1 VRIKAAIQKNGE
13 TDMDRHLTST
23 LLLAA
28 GLGILSGG
36 PAAQAQAREPESNT
50 SGYLV
55 DQRKAVVRSGSMLCW
70 RTGYWTPALAIV
82 ECDPDL
88 VKKAEAPPLAVA
100 PPPAAPPPARPA
112 MQKLTLAADALFDFD
127 KSTLRPEGRSRIDLL
142 ADEIKGINL
151 EVIIVVGHA
160 DRIGSAQYNQKLSE
174 RRAESVKAQLVSKG
188 IAANLVHTE
197 GRGEQQPVTG
207 ERCLK
212 MGKENG
218 RNRKLV
224 ECLQADRRV
233 VIEVIGTR

>member
-1 VRIKAAIQKNGE
+1 ME
-13 TDMDRHLTST
+13 THLTPR
-23 LLLAA
+23 LLFATGLALVSVA
-28 GLGILSGG
+28 
-36 PAAQAQAREPESNT
+36 PAAQAQAPARGQERDT

-55 DQRKAVVRSGSMLCW
+55 DQRNVVVRSGSNLCW
-70 RTGYWTPALAIV
+70 RTGYWTPAMAID

-88 VKKAEAPPLAVA
+88 VKKAEAPPRAVAA

-112 MQKLTLAADALFDFD
+112 AQKLTLAADALFDFD
-127 KSTLRPEGRSRIDLL
+127 KATLRPEGQARLDQL
-142 ADEIKGINL
+142 ADEIKTITL

-160 DRIGSAQYNQKLSE
+160 DRIGSAQYNQKLSD
-174 RRAESVKAQLVSKG
+174 RRAETVKARLVSKG
-188 IAANLVHTE
+188 IAANLVHAE
-197 GRGEQQPVTG
+197 GKGEQQPLTG
-207 ERCLK
+207 DSCLK